1 MSEPQQAGIHNQNAA
16 SLRAWRQSLRAEL
29 LTRRVAAV
37 QERRTWT
44 RAIEHWLARAFSAQ
58 SFSTAGAYW
67 PYQGEF
73 DPRATMRLLAR
84 CGVRIGLPAVGAR
97 NAPLEFREWW
107 PGAATSPGAL
117 DIPVPVATEIVSPD
131 ALLIPVVGFDA
142 AGYRLGYGGGYFDRT
157 LGAMTPQPL
166 KIGVGFELSRI
177 PTIRPQWHDVPMDFI
192 VTEAGIRWVSRA
204 GLIPVAEAEAA
215 EIAGAILARRR
226 CPAHGYGET
235 AHYSSPPCYA
245 HELEVPDEE
254 DPRS

>member
-1 MSEPQQAGIHNQNAA
+1 MSELQAGIPSQHRA

-37 QERRTWT
+37 QERRTWN
-44 RAIEHWLARAFSAQ
+44 RAIEHWLARGFSAL
-58 SFSTAGAYW
+58 SYGAAGAYW
-67 PYQGEF
+67 PYRGEF
-73 DPRATMRLLAR
+73 DPRPTMRLLVR
-84 CGVRIGLPAVGAR
+84 CGVRIGLPAVVAR
-97 NAPLEFREWW
+97 NAPLEFREWR
-107 PGAATSPGAL
+107 PGVETRPGAL
-117 DIPVPVATEIVSPD
+117 DIPVPVATRIVSPD
-131 ALLIPVVGFDA
+131 ALLIPLVGFDA

-192 VTEAGIRWVSRA
+192 LTEAGIGWVSRA
-204 GLIPVAEAEAA
+204 GLIRVAETEAA

-235 AHYSSPPCYA
+235 ARYSSPPCYA
-245 HELEVPDEE
+245 HQFELPDDE